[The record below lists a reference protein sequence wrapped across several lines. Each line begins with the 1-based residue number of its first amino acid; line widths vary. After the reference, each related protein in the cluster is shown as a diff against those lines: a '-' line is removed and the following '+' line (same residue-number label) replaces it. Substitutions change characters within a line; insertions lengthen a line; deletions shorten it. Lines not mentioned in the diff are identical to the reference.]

1 MPPLCNYKRGKMI
14 LNFLTPYKLYFY
26 GAIVVLFLS
35 LLGYN
40 WYLRVEI
47 KSLKAD
53 YKLCND
59 ANISNMDVIRK
70 MNSDIKKSETLCEKR
85 LKLKEETLR
94 KIKKI
99 TELKGD
105 DESSS
110 NDPVLNL
117 LNKMWVEN

>member
-1 MPPLCNYKRGKMI
+1 MI